1 MTILKTIA
9 LAAALSIPALAAQA
23 DSHMSRGTITNIDTK
38 WNKVTIDHGELVNL
52 GMPAMKMV
60 FQLGAPEMIDQL
72 KEGQQLAFVADRVK
86 GKLTVVEIGE

>member
-9 LAAALSIPALAAQA
+9 LTAALTVSAMAAQA
-23 DSHMSRGTITNIDTK
+23 DSHMSRGTITKVDTK
-38 WNKVTIDHGELVNL
+38 WNKVTIDHGELTNL

-60 FQLGAPEMIDQL
+60 FQLAKPEMIKKV
-72 KEGQQLAFVADRVK
+72 KEGQQLAFVAERVN